1 MENTTIGSTVLTGW
15 GAGYF
20 TEPWCQSVVSDQLS
34 DSVMADDVI
43 AYQEVSNSGSLA
55 SEPIVVPVVQTYS
68 KSTKR
73 MPILDLFMSIKK
85 NT

>member
-1 MENTTIGSTVLTGW
+1 
-15 GAGYF
+15 
-20 TEPWCQSVVSDQLS
+20 
-34 DSVMADDVI
+34 MADDVI